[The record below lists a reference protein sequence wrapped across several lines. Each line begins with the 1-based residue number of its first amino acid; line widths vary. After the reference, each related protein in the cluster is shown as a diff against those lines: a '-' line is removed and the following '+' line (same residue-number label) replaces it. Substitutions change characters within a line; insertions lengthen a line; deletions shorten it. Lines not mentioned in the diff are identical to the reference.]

1 MGSRRDG
8 RSRSR
13 SRSRD
18 RLKRRDNRDGR
29 RDRSRSRDRDR
40 SRSKERRVKKEQRGR
55 DRQEAP
61 IKNESEQYGL
71 RVLDVKK
78 EETNEEPKEKEGI
91 NLGLSGALTADVNT
105 FNGVVIKYAEPPEA
119 RLPKRRWRFYV
130 FKGEEVLPTLH
141 LHRQSAYLIGR
152 DRKVFLNCFF
162 SRESDSTITNVRPS
176 VSLSSIAQNAYI
188 MPIDQRAYHPSSLS
202 PIKPIAHRQ
211 SSPLTIKPINL
222 SSSFA
227 TFKPFGLFPFYKF
240 VKL

>member
-1 MGSRRDG
+1 MIKYEQKTSLLINLTINFTFSLENINQNFTLVSERNQEIMGSRRDG

-40 SRSKERRVKKEQRGR
+40 SRSKERRVKKEQRGK

-152 DRKVFLNCFF
+152 DRKVF
-162 SRESDSTITNVRPS
+162 
-176 VSLSSIAQNAYI
+176 
-188 MPIDQRAYHPSSLS
+188 
-202 PIKPIAHRQ
+202 
-211 SSPLTIKPINL
+211 
-222 SSSFA
+222 SSFI
-227 TFKPFGLFPFYKF
+227 F
-240 VKL
+240 

>member
-1 MGSRRDG
+1 MIKYEQKTSLWINLIIDLCTFSLENINQNFTLVSERNQEIMGSRRDG

-152 DRKVFLNCFF
+152 DRKVFFKLFF
-162 SRESDSTITNVRPS
+162 
-176 VSLSSIAQNAYI
+176 LSNHNIPY
-188 MPIDQRAYHPSSLS
+188 
-202 PIKPIAHRQ
+202 
-211 SSPLTIKPINL
+211 
-222 SSSFA
+222 
-227 TFKPFGLFPFYKF
+227 
-240 VKL
+240 